1 MAGVSLVG
9 KEKVEV
15 NGTSAL
21 RYPDTNDGE
30 RRLLGSDAVSSEF
43 GFSSDGGETQWL
55 VSTVTMERGDI
66 VPGITKTVKS
76 YTVQGSTTSAEYKSS
91 VGPFDTVNWSVRV
104 QNSGTTAMLDYT
116 VTDTL
121 PSPYVFT
128 GSVTY
133 ALYDDNGM
141 SLSSGTL
148 AAFTEKRDGTE
159 TSVKM
164 QIGNATYTLPV
175 DGTQI
180 AADLTRDD
188 DGNEVLSFHLKE
200 AAAQTY
206 SIPEGGYIEFTF
218 SAYNPTNEFVNTV
231 YQNRASVQPNLQT
244 FEKVAQGS
252 LVRDEDG
259 NPSLATSSAPVTVS
273 FSYGTS
279 SEKRVTEVSNEKNTV
294 VSTDAANNTITL
306 SAEDSVFRYTLTV
319 ENGTDKAMSRLVF
332 IDSLPQPGD
341 HGPFSTTAARGSEY
355 QVNFASNPD
364 VKVVVST
371 TGEDGKTTDTELD
384 KQYYTVEYSTDTDFG
399 KPQGADWKGETS
411 GTKAS
416 WGAFSADARSIR
428 IVITDEGK
436 TQIPKD
442 ATVSASFNAVAA
454 DGAEPGK
461 TAWNSFGYH
470 YRLDTEELEAMPM
483 SVGVKTP
490 AVPTITKELCT
501 DTGKAGKADTDTT
514 FRFLVYEGEA
524 VEYTS
529 GEALKAALDA
539 AGTEYTEASV
549 TVKAGESKGS
559 VKLPSG
565 FGWKDGTKYTV
576 VELTQE
582 SAKYKFLE
590 YAGGGSAKGYT
601 FTYDIDGENAITC
614 RNRVVSWNI
623 TLTKVDSRDTSIKL
637 ADAVFALYSPDKN
650 DQIPVPAEY
659 ASLAEAALNAED
671 TDWYLCAVGVT
682 DANGRIV
689 WSNVYQKQYYLL
701 EIRAPEAYIKSET
714 GQVLSESGVIN
725 GNYPVTVVNTTSY
738 ELPETGGTGTLPFI
752 LSGIVLL
759 SGGALLAFGA
769 KRRRERRVRS

>member
-30 RRLLGSDAVSSEF
+30 RRLLGSDAVNSEF

-332 IDSLPQPGD
+332 IDSLPQVGD
-341 HGPFSTTAARGSEY
+341 HSPFSTTAARGSEY
-355 QVNFASNPD
+355 QVNFAPDPD
-364 VKVVVST
+364 VKVIVST
-371 TGEDGKTTDTELD
+371 TDADGNVTDTELD
-384 KQYYTVEYSTDTDFG
+384 KQYYTVEYSKDTDFG
-399 KPQGADWKGETS
+399 KPQGVDWKGETS
-411 GTKAS
+411 GTTAS
-416 WGAFSADARSIR
+416 WGAFSTDARSIR
-428 IVITDEGK
+428 IMITDEGK

-470 YRLDTEELEAMPM
+470 YKLDTEELEAMPM

-501 DTGKAGKADTDTT
+501 DTGKAVKADADTT
-514 FRFLVYEGEA
+514 FRFLIYEGEA
-524 VEYTS
+524 VEYKS
-529 GEALKAALDA
+529 EEALKAALDA
-539 AGTEYTEASV
+539 AGTKYTEASV
-549 TVKAGESKGS
+549 TVKAGESKGT
-559 VKLPSG
+559 VNLPSG
-565 FGWKDGTKYTV
+565 FGWKDGTKYTA

-714 GQVLSESGVIN
+714 GQILSESGVIN